1 MTHEWVERKNKEY
14 LDQFK
19 NYPQDLIDAWNEIPE
34 EYRKT
39 LTGYNDCD
47 RVIRLFAAQ
56 IKLDEK
62 PLSVDVFEL
71 SYQTEESQ
79 IRFDVGIHLGK
90 KEAEERGDEICKS
103 FEKLHKMANMYFYYL
118 IDYNHA
124 PYDEAEDKVMEFDG
138 DIIITDPCYLRR
150 KDDDNFDDSNLEKYG
165 IHGISSQTFYGDW
178 SCHTFD
184 AINKDENGEPKVLG
198 EFCADGGMVCV
209 ADLNSVLKYNPDF
222 DYHKKKEWTTTWI
235 DNFKGTVC
243 ISIGQNEQERWPA
256 YIVRVVGKG
265 IDKKTSEP
273 IEFATLQTGL

>member
-1 MTHEWVERKNKEY
+1 MTHEWVEQKNKEY
-14 LDQFK
+14 HEQFK

-39 LTGYNDCD
+39 LIGYNDCD

-71 SYQTEESQ
+71 SYQTEEPK

-124 PYDEAEDKVMEFDG
+124 SYDEAEDKMMEFDG

-150 KDDDNFDDSNLEKYG
+150 KDDNNFDDSDLEKYG

-184 AINKDENGEPKVLG
+184 AINKDENGDPKILG
-198 EFCADGGMVCV
+198 KFCADGGIVCV

-222 DYHKKKEWTTTWI
+222 DYHKTKDWTTTLI
-235 DNFKGTVC
+235 KDFKGTV
-243 ISIGQNEQERWPA
+243 SIKITKNKEEWPA
-256 YIVRVVGKG
+256 YIVSVVGHG
-265 IDKKTSEP
+265 VNTKTGEP
-273 IEFATLQTGL
+273 IDFYTGKTGL

>member
-1 MTHEWVERKNKEY
+1 MTREWVERKNKEY

-19 NYPQDLIDAWNEIPE
+19 NYPQDLIDAWNEIPK

-62 PLSVDVFEL
+62 PLNVDVFEL
-71 SYQTEESQ
+71 SCQTEESQ

-118 IDYNHA
+118 IDCNHA

-150 KDDDNFDDSNLEKYG
+150 KDDNNFDDSDLEKYG

-184 AINKDENGEPKVLG
+184 AINKDENGDPKILG
-198 EFCADGGMVCV
+198 KFCADGGMVCV

-235 DNFKGTVC
+235 NNFKGTVC

-265 IDKKTSEP
+265 IDKKTGGP

>member
-1 MTHEWVERKNKEY
+1 MTREWVERKNKEY

-19 NYPQDLIDAWNEIPE
+19 NYPQDLIDAWNEIPK

-62 PLSVDVFEL
+62 PLNVDVFEL
-71 SYQTEESQ
+71 SCQTEESQ

-118 IDYNHA
+118 IDYNHD

-150 KDDDNFDDSNLEKYG
+150 KDDNNFDDSDLEKYG

-184 AINKDENGEPKVLG
+184 AINKDENGDPKILG
-198 EFCADGGMVCV
+198 KFCADGGMVCV

-235 DNFKGTVC
+235 NNFKGTVC

-265 IDKKTSEP
+265 IDKKTGGP

>member
-1 MTHEWVERKNKEY
+1 MTREWVERKNKEY

-19 NYPQDLIDAWNEIPE
+19 NYPQDLIDAWNEIPK

-62 PLSVDVFEL
+62 PLNVDVLEL
-71 SYQTEESQ
+71 SCQTEESQ

-118 IDYNHA
+118 IDYNHV

-150 KDDDNFDDSNLEKYG
+150 KDDNNFDDSDLEKYG

-184 AINKDENGEPKVLG
+184 AINKDENGDPKILG
-198 EFCADGGMVCV
+198 KFCADGGMVCV

-235 DNFKGTVC
+235 NNFKGTVC

-265 IDKKTSEP
+265 IDKKTGGP